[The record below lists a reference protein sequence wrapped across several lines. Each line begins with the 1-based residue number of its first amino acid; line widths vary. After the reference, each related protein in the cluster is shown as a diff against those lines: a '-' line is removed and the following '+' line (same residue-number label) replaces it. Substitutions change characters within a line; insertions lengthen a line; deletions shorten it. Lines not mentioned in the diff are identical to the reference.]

1 MVDSKPGMRSLGSQS
16 AINHYEINNSSVL
29 AQSLIERVSGLL
41 GGGASFRNLPLYLAG
56 TDFVLRDAAGL
67 ARIRVDHRRRARLEL
82 PRPPR
87 RHQDVSIVA
96 VQAFDPLYW
105 DSPLKPGSSLI
116 TAEHRTMRSPEHG
129 QLSGCLALFYPLAPT
144 PVPGSLSS
152 V

>member
-67 ARIRVDHRRRARLEL
+67 ARIRVDHRRRPRLEL

-96 VQAFDPLYW
+96 VKAFDQLHW
-105 DSPLKPGSSLI
+105 DSPLKPGSKFNYRR
-116 TAEHRTMRSPEHG
+116 TRTMRSPEHG
-129 QLSGCLALFYPLAPT
+129 QLSGYRALFYPLLRRPFQR
-144 PVPGSLSS
+144 P
-152 V
+152 